1 MAKPEWTVRPKM
13 YSTMFYYWQRPTI
26 QGLSGTAA
34 LQQTLWFGTISAPL
48 TGNFRQ
54 RVRSPPVVT
63 FSGAGTTTTVMIRV
77 MMLRM
82 SNHMQLANICS
93 CNNFWSRNNNCSP
106 VAFESQTGTLMSTP
120 LSRQLPPAPTFDV
133 FLHLRSEQRWRSKHV
148 LALASEPGVVQDYK
162 QRVIYIIQDY
172 KQSLVIYI
180 IQGAI
185 VGTGCAV

>member
-1 MAKPEWTVRPKM
+1 MDCSSKNVLNCQLC
-13 YSTMFYYWQRPTI
+13 STTGSVQ
-26 QGLSGTAA
+26 LSRDCLA
-34 LQQTLWFGTISAPL
+34 LQHCSSGLVFGTISAPL

-133 FLHLRSEQRWRSKHV
+133 FLHLRSEQW
-148 LALASEPGVVQDYK
+148 
-162 QRVIYIIQDY
+162 
-172 KQSLVIYI
+172 
-180 IQGAI
+180 
-185 VGTGCAV
+185 

>member
-106 VAFESQTGTLMSTP
+106 FAFESQTGTLMSTP

-133 FLHLRSEQRWRSKHV
+133 FLHLRSEQRWRS
-148 LALASEPGVVQDYK
+148 ALASEPGVVQDYK
-162 QRVIYIIQDY
+162 QRVIYIIQ
-172 KQSLVIYI
+172 
-180 IQGAI
+180 GAI
-185 VGTGCAV
+185 VGTLCSIIGDGGGDIQD